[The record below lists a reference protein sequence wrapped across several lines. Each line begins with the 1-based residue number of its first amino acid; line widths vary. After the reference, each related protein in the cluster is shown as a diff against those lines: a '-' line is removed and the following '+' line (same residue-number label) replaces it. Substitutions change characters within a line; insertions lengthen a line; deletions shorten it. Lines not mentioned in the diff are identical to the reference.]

1 MKIAVPTKNN
11 AVDEH
16 FGHCDTYTIF
26 ETDANKNIVS
36 KEVLRWSQGCG
47 CKSNIVGT
55 LKEMG
60 VATLLAGNMGQGAL
74 NVLLTHEIDVVR
86 GCEGKIDDL
95 VQKYLAGMLSDKEI
109 LCQSHHDCH

>member
-1 MKIAVPTKNN
+1 MKIAVPTRDNE
-11 AVDEH
+11 VDEH

-26 ETDANKNIVS
+26 EIDGGRIVLS

-60 VATLLAGNMGQGAL
+60 VTTLLAGNMGQGAL
-74 NVLLTHEIDVVR
+74 NVLLTHEINVVR
-86 GCEGKIDDL
+86 GCDGSIDNIID
-95 VQKYLAGMLSDKEI
+95 QYLAGMLSDQEI
-109 LCQSHHDCH
+109 LCQSHHNCH